1 MNSLLAAGFLA
12 MASLAAP
19 HHPASSSLVVHRGP
33 LEISLSATGT
43 IDMAGSAPLVAPS
56 SARPKQILSLKPEGT
71 FVRKGDVVAVF
82 DTAPLESRIL
92 ELKLHLGE
100 MKLSRS
106 ELAAL
111 QRARR
116 LDGELRRDIAL
127 GGTDLAGTER
137 QRLVHESRLRI
148 LQGDAGIATAQRRL
162 DSSVNQLALATLQ
175 GEKSLAEADRQNAAV
190 IEEIETLALDIADFT
205 LRAETDGLVV
215 LQAIPVNG
223 SVRKPQPGDF
233 LEPGQILGRISGSG
247 EMVACLFLEESQ
259 FFIAKTGM
267 ELAITC
273 KSQPDK
279 LIPAVL
285 ESILPSPCTVAG
297 RGNRSFY
304 VAVARLSASTGLNL
318 KLGESISAK
327 IPLQILKDVYAV
339 PRDYVDSGK
348 LWIVHSGRLE
358 AVQPTPTATSGD
370 FLIFDSIPGL
380 KGLEPLTLAMPP
392 SLTGR
397 P

>member
-19 HHPASSSLVVHRGP
+19 HPPASSSLVVHRGP

-43 IDMAGSAPLVAPS
+43 LDMAGATPLAAPS
-56 SARPKQILSLKPEGT
+56 SALPKQILSLKPEGT

-111 QRARR
+111 QSARR

-175 GEKSLAEADRQNAAV
+175 DEKSLAEADRQNAAV

-247 EMVACLFLEESQ
+247 EMVARLFLEESQ

-285 ESILPSPCTVAG
+285 ESILPCPCTVAG
-297 RGNRSFY
+297 RGNRPFY
-304 VAVARLSASTGLNL
+304 VAVARLSTSTGLNL

-339 PRDYVDSGK
+339 PRDYVDGGK
-348 LWIVHSGRLE
+348 LWIVHSGRFE
-358 AVQPTPTATSGD
+358 AVQVTPTATSGD